1 MSAALDNKKKQPPKN
16 KKLLQKP
23 SQPIQNPKK
32 TYKAFIAN
40 IEHNMKSEN
49 IINNNNSNNNN
60 ISYQNNTKTIQ
71 KLQEELNLYKT
82 KTLKYEEEIL
92 SLNKKIK
99 EIIEKNNKNKEEEK
113 NSDNDSNS
121 ISSNK
126 VNNLKKLIKS
136 IFDIFLDIIELILS
150 QKINKENYQT
160 QKPSESISI
169 DIYETNT
176 FNDEDKRSIIFEQIQ
191 QILIFKLNYIKKFYN
206 LKLDKHCERIKNWTI
221 FSINNKENKDI
232 SFSSFSG
239 LSTQNIKRNSTFMT
253 GSDIGI
259 STPHSPKFPERKDSS
274 SLISNIIGL
283 GGDSFS
289 LEGENL
295 SKYKEDLDNKEQSKG
310 KEVDLINT
318 SFKDLSLIRS
328 GDELSVG
335 KISFTKNLDKFSSN
349 NNIDNNIDNDINED
363 VNKEIIIRNDNQLN
377 ISFNEI

>member
-1 MSAALDNKKKQPPKN
+1 MIDNKKKQTQKN
-16 KKLLQKP
+16 KKITIKP
-23 SQPIQNPKK
+23 SQPVQNTKK
-32 TYKAFIAN
+32 TYKAFISN
-40 IEHNMKSEN
+40 LEHNIKQEN
-49 IINNNNSNNNN
+49 FVNNNNNSNSNNN
-60 ISYQNNTKTIQ
+60 VVYQSSTKTIQ

-82 KTLKYEEEIL
+82 KSLKNEEEIL
-92 SLNKKIK
+92 ALNKKIK
-99 EIIEKNNKNKEEEK
+99 EITEKNNTKKEEEK
-113 NSDNDSNS
+113 NSDKDNNS

-126 VNNLKKLIKS
+126 ANKLKKLIKS
-136 IFDIFLDIIELILS
+136 IFDVFLDVIELILS

-160 QKPSESISI
+160 QKGSESISI
-169 DIYETNT
+169 DIYENSAY
-176 FNDEDKRSIIFEQIQ
+176 NDEDKRSLIFEQIQ
-191 QILIFKLNYIKKFYN
+191 QILIFKLNYIKKLYN
-206 LKLDKHCERIKNWTI
+206 LQLDKHCERIRNWNLLTM
-221 FSINNKENKDI
+221 NNKENNKDI

-239 LSTQNIKRNSTFMT
+239 LSINNIKRNSTSMT

-328 GDELSVG
+328 GDEQSLG

-349 NNIDNNIDNDINED
+349 NNIDNEINEEA
-363 VNKEIIIRNDNQLN
+363 NKEIIIKNDNQLN